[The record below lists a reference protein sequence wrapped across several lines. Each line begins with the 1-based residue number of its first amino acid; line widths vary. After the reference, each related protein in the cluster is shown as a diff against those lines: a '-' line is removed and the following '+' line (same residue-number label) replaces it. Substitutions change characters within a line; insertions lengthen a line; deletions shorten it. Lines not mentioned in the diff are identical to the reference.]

1 MRKPFKRPKHFPT
14 ENESAFTHG
23 RRRDPS
29 DGVFSTVSARSG
41 PFDERLPRTPVCLR
55 PGAYGPINV
64 SGYETSGASF
74 PGMRTDLAVPS
85 TSVESSALLHAS
97 IACAFSQ
104 RFCARIYPP
113 RPRTAGSPGPV
124 AAGAAG
130 PHAPAD
136 GPQPGGTER
145 PSDCPERPLR
155 GCLQGGGCLP
165 HAGAEPRRWGRGPSA
180 TGRPE
185 VAREVLRRP

>member
-1 MRKPFKRPKHFPT
+1 MTFPLLSCFLCVRKPFKRPKHFPT

-29 DGVFSTVSARSG
+29 SGVFSTVSARSG
-41 PFDERLPRTPVCLR
+41 LFDERLPRIPVCLR

-64 SGYETSGASF
+64 SGYETDGASF

-145 PSDCPERPLR
+145 PRT
-155 GCLQGGGCLP
+155 
-165 HAGAEPRRWGRGPSA
+165 PRRFGPGGNASSLLCPA
-180 TGRPE
+180 LQSPVPLQPT
-185 VAREVLRRP
+185 AK